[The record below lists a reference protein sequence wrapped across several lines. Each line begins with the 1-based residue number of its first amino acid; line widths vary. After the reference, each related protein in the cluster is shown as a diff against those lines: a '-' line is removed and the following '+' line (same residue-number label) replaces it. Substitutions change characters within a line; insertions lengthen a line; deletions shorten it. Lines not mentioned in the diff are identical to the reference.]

1 MKPAHSGRRIRGQE
15 EVTMV
20 VAGQA
25 LIDGVIERVTQKAV
39 SIIRPSDVSEYLVNH
54 ADLTGPVELA
64 AADAAARFA
73 MARLSL
79 QLYQDPEIDDHY
91 LVLTLS
97 LDSFDENVAEAI
109 ANMHAHLATQLVN
122 KSGWLQISPTFR
134 V

>member
-54 ADLTGPVELA
+54 ADLIGPVELA
-64 AADAAARFA
+64 VADAAARFP
-73 MARLSL
+73 MTRLSL
-79 QLYQDPEIDDHY
+79 QLYQEIDDHY
-91 LVLTLS
+91 LGLTLS